1 MKKVFSFITNKF
13 LLTAAAFLAWMVY
26 FDQNDWMA
34 QQSRQQELQDLN
46 DNITYLNTEI
56 GQMEK
61 ELEGMNTDPKVLEKY
76 AREQYRM
83 KKDDEDIYIFE

>member
-13 LLTAAAFLAWMVY
+13 VLTLAAFLAWMIY

-34 QQSRQQELQDLN
+34 QQTRKKELRDLN
-46 DNITYLNTEI
+46 DNIAYLQTEI

-61 ELEGMNTDPKVLEKY
+61 ELEGMNKDPKVLEKF

>member
-13 LLTAAAFLAWMVY
+13 VLTLVAFLAWMVY

-34 QQSRQQELQDLN
+34 QQTRKKELQDLN
-46 DNITYLNTEI
+46 DNIAYLSTEI

-61 ELEGMNTDPKVLEKY
+61 ELEGMNKDPKVLEKY

>member
-13 LLTAAAFLAWMVY
+13 LLTAVAFLAWMVY

-34 QQSRQQELQDLN
+34 QQSRKKELNDLN
-46 DNITYLNTEI
+46 DNIAYLHTEI
-56 GQMEK
+56 AQMEK
-61 ELEGMNTDPKVLEKY
+61 ELEGMSKDPRVLEKY

-83 KKDDEDIYIFE
+83 KKDDEDIYVFE

>member
-1 MKKVFSFITNKF
+1 MKKIFSFITNKF
-13 LLTAAAFLAWMVY
+13 VLTLAAFLAWMVY

-34 QQSRQQELQDLN
+34 QQARKQELKDLN
-46 DNITYLNTEI
+46 DHIAYLTQEI

-61 ELEGMNTDPKVLEKY
+61 DLEGMSKDPKVLEKF

-83 KKDDEDIYIFE
+83 KKDDEDIYVFQ